1 MSQPLLEARGLTKK
15 FGGLVALQD
24 VSFKIEKGDVLG
36 IVGPNGTGKTTLF
49 HLLSG
54 HLQPI
59 SGEVLY
65 HGARIT
71 NWPPEARVRAGIA
84 YTFQKT
90 RLFYGLTV
98 EENVRLGHFIHERG
112 GLRRLLLGTPRREAM
127 ELCAQV
133 GRILQLTGLKGFRG
147 HLASELS
154 YGYQRRLEIAIALGS
169 GPKLLLLDEPF
180 GSLSPQSI
188 VEMGHLI
195 LTLRDAGL
203 TIVFIE
209 HRMESIMSYCNRLFV
224 MGGGRLLIPSSVE
237 EGSGAASR

>member
-1 MSQPLLEARGLTKK
+1 MSHALLEARGLTKQ

-24 VSFKIEKGDVLG
+24 VSFTIEAGDALG

-54 HLQPI
+54 HLQPTC
-59 SGEVLY
+59 GEVLY
-65 HGARIT
+65 QGARIT
-71 NWPPEARVRAGIA
+71 DWTPEARVRAGIA

-112 GLRRLLLGTPRREAM
+112 GLRRLLLGTPRREAAA
-127 ELCAQV
+127 LHAQV
-133 GRILQLTGLKGFRG
+133 ARTLSLTGLEAFRG
-147 HLASELS
+147 DLASELS

-180 GSLSPQSI
+180 GGLSPQSI

-195 LTLRDAGL
+195 LTLRHAGL
-203 TIVFIE
+203 TIAFIE
-209 HRMESIMSYCNRLFV
+209 HRMESILSYCSRLFV
-224 MGGGRLLIPSSVE
+224 MGGGRLLIPSLTE
-237 EGSGAASR
+237 RKTGAASR

>member
-1 MSQPLLEARGLTKK
+1 MSPALLKARGLTKR

-24 VSFKIEKGDVLG
+24 VSFTIETGDALG
-36 IVGPNGTGKTTLF
+36 VVGPNGTGKTTLF

-54 HLQPI
+54 HLQPT

-65 HGARIT
+65 RDERIT
-71 NWPPEARVRAGIA
+71 DWPPEARVRAGIA

-90 RLFYGLTV
+90 RLFHGLTV
-98 EENVRLGHFIHERG
+98 EENVRLGCFLNQRG
-112 GLRRLLLGTPRREAM
+112 GLRRLLLGTPRREVKA
-127 ELCAQV
+127 LCAQV
-133 GRILQLTGLKGFRG
+133 DWILQLTDLEDFRR

-180 GSLSPQSI
+180 GGLSPQSI
-188 VEMGHLI
+188 VEIGHLI

-203 TIVFIE
+203 TIAFIE
-209 HRMESIMSYCNRLFV
+209 HRMESIMSYCSRLFV
-224 MGGGRLLIPSSVE
+224 MGGGRLLIPSLTE
-237 EGSGAASR
+237 MKTGAASR